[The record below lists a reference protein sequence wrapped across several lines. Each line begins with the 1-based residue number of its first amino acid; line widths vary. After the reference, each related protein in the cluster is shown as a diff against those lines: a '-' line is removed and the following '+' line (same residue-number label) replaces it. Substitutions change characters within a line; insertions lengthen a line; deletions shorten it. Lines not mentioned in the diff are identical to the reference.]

1 MSSFNEN
8 PKAIFNNIKE
18 LLNYGVKERNNS
30 FHIPVFSNIEKN
42 NSVNSRIV
50 VLRKFDE
57 TKLILNFHTDLRSM
71 KLQKL
76 KEYNNSFFVFYD
88 FKLKIQLRIKTLS
101 SINNNNFIAKQAW
114 EKTGLFSRKCYLSQ
128 KAPSSLTKIPED
140 GLPDHLKGI
149 DPTKEES
156 EKGYKNFT
164 VIENEIKSID
174 WLYLASSGH
183 KRLKIN
189 FEECVPFYEWLIP

>member
-8 PKAIFNNIKE
+8 PKVIFNNIKE

-30 FHIPVFSNIEKN
+30 FHIPVFSNIEKD

-101 SINNNNFIAKQAW
+101 SINNNNFISKQAW

>member
-8 PKAIFNNIKE
+8 PKAIFDNIKE
-18 LLNYGVKERNNS
+18 LLNCGVKERNHS
-30 FHIPVFSNIEKN
+30 FHIPVFSNIERN
-42 NSVNSRIV
+42 NTVNSRIV

-57 TKLILNFHTDLRSM
+57 DKLKLNFHTDFRSM

-88 FKLKIQLRIKTLS
+88 YKLKIQLRIKTLS
-101 SINNNNFIAKQAW
+101 DINNNNLIAKQAW
-114 EKTGLFSRKCYLSQ
+114 ENTGLFSRKCYLSQ
-128 KAPSSLTKIPED
+128 KSPSSLTKIPED
-140 GLPDHLKGI
+140 GLPEHLKGI

-156 EKGYKNFT
+156 EEGYKNFT
-164 VIENEIKSID
+164 VIENEIINID

-183 KRLKIN
+183 RRLKIS
-189 FEECVPFYEWLIP
+189 FEESVPVFEWLIP

>member
-30 FHIPVFSNIEKN
+30 FHIPVFSNIEKD

-101 SINNNNFIAKQAW
+101 SINNNNFISKQAW

>member
-18 LLNYGVKERNNS
+18 LLNYGVKERNHS

-50 VLRKFDE
+50 VLRKFDG
-57 TKLILNFHTDLRSM
+57 TKLILNFHTDFRSM

-88 FKLKIQLRIKTLS
+88 FKLKIQLRIKTFS

-114 EKTGLFSRKCYLSQ
+114 ENTGLFSRKCYLSQ

-140 GLPDHLKGI
+140 GLPEYLKGI

-164 VIENEIKSID
+164 VIESKIKSID

-183 KRLKIN
+183 RRLKIS
-189 FEECVPFYEWLIP
+189 FEESVPVYEWLIP